1 MLTSSE
7 GQKNNDD
14 WRRWCSLP
22 YLPRPDQDSY
32 FMQFFSRAWKDSLRE
47 SLINFLRAIFQNL
60 SPPSLLGISIFQTE
74 RQRSQAQIKTI
85 KSECALYRQECQ
97 QAKDSYA
104 SILCVLKEIN
114 ACVNQSKPFFECFIV
129 PNRAAKPC
137 RPISNAFSSSFP
149 SPSSSIRSSVRSHA
163 LSHSSSGDLRLR

>member
-1 MLTSSE
+1 MLTSSDGE
-7 GQKNNDD
+7 KKNDD

-22 YLPRPDQDSY
+22 YLPRPEQDSF

-114 ACVNQSKPFFECFIV
+114 TCVSQSKPCVF
-129 PNRAAKPC
+129 PPC
-137 RPISNAFSSSFP
+137 LTRSEALQTDLKRILEQLPISQLLDSELR
-149 SPSSSIRSSVRSHA
+149 SPASLSRS
-163 LSHSSSGDLRLR
+163 L